1 MCQRMTSDLLRL
13 QAVGVVEL
21 PYDNLTFLQGGGS
34 GGWDGLLWIRR
45 GCREV
50 MRPPLNSDSCS
61 CFATPV
67 VSV

>member
-34 GGWDGLLWIRR
+34 GGMGWAAVDPEGL
-45 GCREV
+45 
-50 MRPPLNSDSCS
+50 
-61 CFATPV
+61 
-67 VSV
+67 